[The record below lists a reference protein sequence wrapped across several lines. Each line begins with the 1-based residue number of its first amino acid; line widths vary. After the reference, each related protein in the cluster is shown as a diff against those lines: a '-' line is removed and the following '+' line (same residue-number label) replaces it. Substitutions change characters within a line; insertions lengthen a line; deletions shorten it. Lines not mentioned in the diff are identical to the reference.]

1 MATPKFEYRGDLST
15 LPLPEILS
23 TIHRYRVPGVVSV
36 SRDGRIRRVYVD
48 DGLITFAASNERELG
63 LAAFLLGQGLLDA
76 ETAREAQERHTRD
89 GLRMGQVLLQMGALT
104 PERLN
109 AAIAAQIR
117 EISTGAFDWDAGEA
131 VFEVGARRSADFVR
145 VDLPIP
151 ELVVEGIRRIANV
164 KRLVQRLGSAQ
175 TLLERVPGRALSLF
189 SAPEQAFYQAVDGK
203 TPLQQLSARGPA
215 SQTENV
221 RLLYAFFCL
230 GLLRKMRAVVSGA
243 KKIQYKTEGGSLGK

>member
-15 LPLPEILS
+15 LPLAEILS

-76 ETAREAQERHTRD
+76 E
-89 GLRMGQVLLQMGALT
+89 
-104 PERLN
+104 RL
-109 AAIAAQIR
+109 
-117 EISTGAFDWDAGEA
+117 D
-131 VFEVGARRSADFVR
+131 
-145 VDLPIP
+145 
-151 ELVVEGIRRIANV
+151 
-164 KRLVQRLGSAQ
+164 QRLGYAQ
-175 TLLERVPGRALSLF
+175 KLLERSPGGKLSLY
-189 SAPEQAFYQAVDGK
+189 SAPEHAFYRAVDGK

-215 SQTENV
+215 SQSENV

-230 GLLRKMRAVVSGA
+230 GLLRRMRVTASGA
-243 KKIQYKTEGGSLGK
+243 KK